1 MSIDP
6 AKVREA
12 LRTPTFENSIE
23 NVERRAIEILKGA
36 GLPTDGTSVVDD
48 RESPEWHAQNV
59 MWRLGRVRE
68 QIRRVGDPGAD
79 ELARLALSLG
89 NTVWT
94 AMYKIGLEPN
104 TALGAKVRGGGRKG
118 AAAQVA
124 TKEMKRDPRIEAW
137 KRARKRG
144 LNKTEADKD
153 AAQECRVSDRVI
165 REARRGLK

>member
-89 NTVWT
+89 NAVWT

-104 TALGAKVRGGGRKG
+104 TALGAKVGAVTPIKG
-118 AAAQVA
+118 AAGRVGRRIAPTRPANA
-124 TKEMKRDPRIEAW
+124 TASDKPMRPSSSRHGKSRRIS
-137 KRARKRG
+137 
-144 LNKTEADKD
+144 TSISF
-153 AAQECRVSDRVI
+153 AASTCR
-165 REARRGLK
+165 